1 MATLHDI
8 PTPTVLLLGMTVVI
22 RPPPEQTTAGEELA
36 GGTQK
41 MDKAVSKKLLLIAQF
56 FGLQA
61 SWQRDYSCSR
71 VLASWSWPV
80 FTYR

>member
-1 MATLHDI
+1 
-8 PTPTVLLLGMTVVI
+8 MTVVI

-71 VLASWSWPV
+71 VLGQLVNSI
-80 FTYR
+80 